1 MSKKKKNKV
10 VEQAT
15 EAVEPIESTEST
27 EAVESVESVE
37 EAAAEEKTDW
47 KDKYLRALADMENVR
62 KRTERDRIQAHKYAV
77 EDVLRDIL
85 PVLDSLH
92 YALKAEGDAA
102 GIREGVELAISNA
115 HRILGEHGFVP
126 IEALHKPF
134 DPCEHEAVGMR
145 PDGDYPA
152 NTVIEEERVGYR
164 LHDRLLRPSRVHIS
178 IKPPTPTAEDGDAG
192 QTVGNDEA
200 DEATAED
207 S

>member
-1 MSKKKKNKV
+1 MSKKKKDQV

-15 EAVEPIESTEST
+15 EPVESIESTE
-27 EAVESVESVE
+27 A
-37 EAAAEEKTDW
+37 AAAEEKTDW
-47 KDKYLRALADMENVR
+47 KDKYLRALADMENAR
-62 KRTERDRIQAHKYAV
+62 KRTERDRAEAHKYAL
-77 EDVLRDIL
+77 EDVLRNIL
-85 PVLDSLH
+85 PILDSLH

-102 GIREGVELAISNA
+102 DIREGIELAISNA
-115 HRILGEHGFVP
+115 HRILGEHGFMP

-145 PDGDYPA
+145 PDSDHPA

-178 IKPPTPTAEDGDAG
+178 IKPPPPPDEDGDAG
-192 QTVGNDEA
+192 ETAG
-200 DEATAED
+200 DEATAEE

>member
-1 MSKKKKNKV
+1 MSKKKKDQV

-15 EAVEPIESTEST
+15 EPVESIEST
-27 EAVESVESVE
+27 E

-47 KDKYLRALADMENVR
+47 KDKYLRALADMENAR
-62 KRTERDRIQAHKYAV
+62 KRTERDRAEAHKYAL
-77 EDVLRDIL
+77 EDVLRNIL
-85 PVLDSLH
+85 PILDSLH

-102 GIREGVELAISNA
+102 DIREGIELAISNA
-115 HRILGEHGFVP
+115 HRILGEHGFMP

-145 PDGDYPA
+145 PDRDHPA

-178 IKPPTPTAEDGDAG
+178 IKPPPPPAEDGDAG
-192 QTVGNDEA
+192 ETAG
-200 DEATAED
+200 DEATAEE